1 MDNSVKATIACAI
14 ISLVLMM
21 LSGMLSL
28 YPGLP
33 FTLVAKLFSSFVGFG
48 VLLIA
53 CLAILQYQWHQPMHT
68 EH

>member
-1 MDNSVKATIACAI
+1 MQTSVKATIILSI
-14 ISLVLMM
+14 ISLVLMV
-21 LSGMLSL
+21 LSGVLSL

-33 FTLVAKLFSSFVGFG
+33 FALVAKLFSSFVGFG

-53 CLAILQYQWHQPMHT
+53 CLAILQYQWHQPMYK